1 MQNTI
6 RGRKREKELF
16 GMLFVLPTV
25 LVLFLFVVY
34 PISYTAIL
42 SFCDYNFAFYKRPK
56 FNVFNNFL
64 ATVKDI
70 QFFRALSL
78 TLVFTLMMFT
88 LLFVLSLS
96 FEWLLF
102 Y

>member
-1 MQNTI
+1 
-6 RGRKREKELF
+6 
-16 GMLFVLPTV
+16 MLFVLPTV

-42 SFCDYNFAFYKRPK
+42 SFSDYNFAFDKRPK
-56 FNVFNNFL
+56 FNGFNNFL
-64 ATVKDI
+64 ATAKDI